1 MRPDPKH
8 NNLVVAKF
16 INHLMLGGQKSTA
29 RKVLYGAFDNVKKG
43 EPIDVFMTALRN
55 VSPKMELKSKRI
67 GGANYQIPKEV
78 PPERAVTLAMRWIIK
93 AARDRKGT
101 NMSER
106 LAQEFMDAASEQGA
120 AFKKKIDTHKMADAN
135 KAFAHFAR

>member
-1 MRPDPKH
+1 
-8 NNLVVAKF
+8 
-16 INHLMLGGQKSTA
+16 MLGGKKSTA
-29 RKVLYGAFDNVKKG
+29 RKILYGAFDNVKKG
-43 EPIDVFMTALRN
+43 EPIDIFMTALKN

-93 AARDRKGT
+93 AARDRSGADMPK
-101 NMSER
+101 R
-106 LAQEFMDAASEQGA
+106 LAREFMDAASEQGT
-120 AFKKKIDTHKMADAN
+120 AFKKKIDTHKMAEAN